1 MTDYSPA
8 TRVVLTNQLMPSIGN
23 KYTLSDSATC
33 KHLAQV
39 KRLKTGQQICLVHTP
54 SETAYT
60 ATIQQLSSKQAT
72 VFVSDKLS
80 DVISPLPN
88 ITLTV
93 ALIKGQR
100 WDWLLQKATELG
112 VRDIQP
118 LITQHTVVEW
128 KNADHKLARWQEI
141 TKNAVEQC
149 DGRFLP
155 TIHNPMDFDDWL
167 AKHPQTDVRLVLMER
182 GPNRQPMRATLP
194 SDAPKSIT
202 LVIGP
207 EGGLSGHEAEQLIEA
222 GFTNVLLGQRIL
234 RAETAAIAAIS
245 GIVAL
250 YS

>member
-1 MTDYSPA
+1 
-8 TRVVLTNQLMPSIGN
+8 
-23 KYTLSDSATC
+23 
-33 KHLAQV
+33 
-39 KRLKTGQQICLVHTP
+39 
-54 SETAYT
+54 
-60 ATIQQLSSKQAT
+60 
-72 VFVSDKLS
+72 
-80 DVISPLPN
+80 
-88 ITLTV
+88 
-93 ALIKGQR
+93 
-100 WDWLLQKATELG
+100 
-112 VRDIQP
+112 
-118 LITQHTVVEW
+118 
-128 KNADHKLARWQEI
+128 
-141 TKNAVEQC
+141 
-149 DGRFLP
+149 
-155 TIHNPMDFDDWL
+155 MDFDDWL